1 MKIYNAIRLGL
12 VLGAALMLNPLAA
25 EAGEEG
31 QNRIQGEVV
40 AINSLDSPAIL
51 VMKALTQQ
59 KEELI
64 VGALIQSQT
73 KISRGGREVPLDA
86 IKLGDTVVLTYVKR
100 PEGASAV
107 AIQVR

>member
-1 MKIYNAIRLGL
+1 MKIYHAIRLGL
-12 VLGAALMLNPLAA
+12 ILGTAIMLHPVAA
-25 EAGEEG
+25 EAAGEG
-31 QNRIQGEVV
+31 PQRMQGEVV

-64 VGALIQSQT
+64 VGALVQPGT
-73 KISRGGREVPLDA
+73 RISRGGREVSLGA
-86 IKLGDTVVLTYVKR
+86 IKLGDTVVLTYVKKA
-100 PEGASAV
+100 EGASAV